1 MLTLIKRSHTVTY
14 MNSATQNETRNEETM
29 SQEQRR
35 AQEKT
40 IKEIANKVLFVES
53 LDAQD
58 MDDADFYELNVEM
71 IRDALNRAY
80 AAGASSK

>member
-1 MLTLIKRSHTVTY
+1 
-14 MNSATQNETRNEETM
+14 M

>member
-1 MLTLIKRSHTVTY
+1 
-14 MNSATQNETRNEETM
+14 M

-40 IKEIANKVLFVES
+40 IKEIANKVLFVEN

-58 MDDADFYELNVEM
+58 MDDADFYELHVEM

-80 AAGASSK
+80 AAGAKSK